1 MSSYQATR
9 EAVYARFFQE
19 VHEATSDAERG
30 RFILSLVEVAHQS
43 DCTRVMQQVVHS
55 LLDSY

>member
-1 MSSYQATR
+1 MSPYQATR
-9 EAVYARFFQE
+9 EAAYARFFQE

-30 RFILSLVEVAHQS
+30 RVILSLIEVAHQPEYA
-43 DCTRVMQQVVHS
+43 RFMQQVVRS